1 MSDLQRTTEWH
12 SQRLGLVTASSI
24 YKVMMASTTG
34 GYRNYMAQL
43 VCERLTGQPTET
55 YKSAEMQ
62 HGIDTEPEARAA
74 YSARTGLLVEEV
86 GFIRHPKL
94 EAGASPDGLVGE
106 DGLIEIKCVQPAT
119 MLDLIDSRQV
129 PKEHRLQMQWQMAV
143 TGRDWC
149 DYVVYQPKLP
159 EQLKLLIIRVP
170 RDQPTI
176 LDLTTAVENFTRELL
191 ERTEKLK
198 EVRL

>member
-1 MSDLQRTTEWH
+1 MTELQRTDDWH
-12 SQRLGLVTASSI
+12 AQRLGLVTASAVS
-24 YKVMMASTTG
+24 KVMMASSTA

-43 VCERLTGQPTET
+43 ICERLTGQPTET
-55 YKSAEMQ
+55 FKSAAMQ

-106 DGLIEIKCVQPAT
+106 DGLVEIKCVQPST
-119 MLDLIDSRQV
+119 MLDLIDSRQIE
-129 PKEHRLQMQWQMAV
+129 KEHRLQMQWQMAV

-149 DYVVYQPKLP
+149 DYVVYQPSLP
-159 EQLKLLIIRVP
+159 DHLKLLIIRVH
-170 RDQPTI
+170 RDQSTI
-176 LDLTTAVENFTRELL
+176 LDLTAAVEKFTRELL

>member
-1 MSDLQRTTEWH
+1 MTELQRTDDWH
-12 SQRLGLVTASSI
+12 AQRLGLVTASAVS
-24 YKVMMASTTG
+24 KVMMASSTA

-43 VCERLTGQPTET
+43 ICERLTGQPTET
-55 YKSAEMQ
+55 FKSAAMQ

-106 DGLIEIKCVQPAT
+106 DGLVEIKCVQPST
-119 MLDLIDSRQV
+119 MLDLIDSRQID
-129 PKEHRLQMQWQMAV
+129 KEHRLQMQWQMAV

-149 DYVVYQPKLP
+149 DYVVYQPSLP
-159 EQLKLLIIRVP
+159 DHLKLLIIRVH
-170 RDQPTI
+170 RDQSMI
-176 LDLTTAVENFTRELL
+176 LDLTAAVEKFTRELL